1 MNQSHWSQRAI
12 EQLKSYL
19 NMRTLLS
26 NYKKNLKRINLSHH
40 TLKNIIDINF
50 DICFSCLFD
59 CFGSSFIDFYKK
71 EEGENNKKQIK
82 NIDQKIQHSSV
93 GREHCIFSEISSFS
107 IYLFAIFSLFSL
119 RNALREFFTVP
130 SGYDFKNLILRVC
143 KAPEITVY

>member
-82 NIDQKIQHSSV
+82 NIDQKI
-93 GREHCIFSEISSFS
+93 
-107 IYLFAIFSLFSL
+107 
-119 RNALREFFTVP
+119 
-130 SGYDFKNLILRVC
+130 
-143 KAPEITVY
+143 